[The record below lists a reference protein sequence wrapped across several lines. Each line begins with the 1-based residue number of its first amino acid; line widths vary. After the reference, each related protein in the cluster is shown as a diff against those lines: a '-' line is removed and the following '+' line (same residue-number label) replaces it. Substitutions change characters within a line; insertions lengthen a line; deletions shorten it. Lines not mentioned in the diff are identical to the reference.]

1 MSGLVAFISLR
12 PPNITLNN
20 NFFTIGRSK
29 IFQKKYFWK
38 DIEIH
43 KSKKRLG
50 HFFLYIVNKNDS
62 NGRKISLIN
71 DPKDFDEGAMEALA
85 ELLSFFQEHY
95 AYVDIHSPE
104 IDRPEVKELAE
115 KLSRYDVTCEFSS

>member
-1 MSGLVAFISLR
+1 LL
-12 PPNITLNN
+12 L
-20 NFFTIGRSK
+20 
-29 IFQKKYFWK
+29 
-38 DIEIH
+38 
-43 KSKKRLG
+43 
-50 HFFLYIVNKNDS
+50 NKNDS

-95 AYVDIHSPE
+95 AYVDIHSPG